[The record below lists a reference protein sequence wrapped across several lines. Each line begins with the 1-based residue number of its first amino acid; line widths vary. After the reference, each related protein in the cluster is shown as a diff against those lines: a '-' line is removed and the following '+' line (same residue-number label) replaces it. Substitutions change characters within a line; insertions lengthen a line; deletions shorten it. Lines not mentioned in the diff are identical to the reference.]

1 MNDVE
6 ANRQDPTPT
15 LDPTNSGTKTAPT
28 APILAPGSR
37 VPGAGNGKTPGK
49 QKHGCR
55 NAIQWK
61 KLGVDVEQVTGELK
75 LEDRET
81 TVAFLG
87 RDDAEVH
94 TAHRVWQR
102 RLEVLG
108 CRPEVILTFS
118 RGAGEIR
125 YYSQVPRRFIRLP
138 SAGRTR

>member
-1 MNDVE
+1 M
-6 ANRQDPTPT
+6 T
-15 LDPTNSGTKTAPT
+15 LDPTNPGAKTASV
-28 APILAPGSR
+28 APIPARGSR
-37 VPGAGNGKTPGK
+37 ASGDGNGKTPEK
-49 QKHGCR
+49 QKSR
-55 NAIQWK
+55 YLSAIQWK
-61 KLGVDVEQVTGELK
+61 RQGVDVEQVTGELK

-94 TAHRVWQR
+94 TAHRLWQR

-108 CRPEVILTFS
+108 CRPESITTFS

-138 SAGRTR
+138 SAGRRKGCTG